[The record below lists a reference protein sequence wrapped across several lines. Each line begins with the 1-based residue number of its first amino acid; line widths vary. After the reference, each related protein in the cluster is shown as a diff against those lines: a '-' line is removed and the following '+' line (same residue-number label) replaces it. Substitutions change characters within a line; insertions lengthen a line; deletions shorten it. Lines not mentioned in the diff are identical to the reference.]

1 MQPAKTFLNQMLV
14 NKNISQ
20 TQLSLESGV
29 TQQVIS
35 KLITGVTKTPS
46 RKTAVQLA
54 RYLEISTDEIY
65 REGNNDVL

>member
-14 NKNISQ
+14 NKNITQ

-54 RYLEISTDEIY
+54 KYFEVSTDEIY
-65 REGNNDVL
+65 REGNNDDL

>member
-1 MQPAKTFLNQMLV
+1 MQPVKTFLNQMLV
-14 NKNISQ
+14 DNNITQ

-54 RYLEISTDEIY
+54 KYFEVSTDEIY

>member
-1 MQPAKTFLNQMLV
+1 MQPVKTFLNQMLV
-14 NKNISQ
+14 NKNLTQ

-54 RYLEISTDEIY
+54 KYFEVSTDEIY

>member
-1 MQPAKTFLNQMLV
+1 
-14 NKNISQ
+14 
-20 TQLSLESGV
+20 V

-54 RYLEISTDEIY
+54 RYLEVSTDEIY

>member
-1 MQPAKTFLNQMLV
+1 MQPVKTFLNQMLV
-14 NKNISQ
+14 NKNITQ

-35 KLITGVTKTPS
+35 KLITGVTKAPS

-54 RYLEISTDEIY
+54 RYLEVSTDEIY

>member
-1 MQPAKTFLNQMLV
+1 MQPVKTFLNQMLV
-14 NKNISQ
+14 NKNITQ

-35 KLITGVTKTPS
+35 KLITAVTKTPS

-54 RYLEISTDEIY
+54 RYFEVTTDEIY
-65 REGNNDVL
+65 HEGNHHVL